1 MLTRTDALYG
11 DWAIQKGHLNKEGW
25 DFLREGLYLPVGT
38 PKAQIKSTLETY
50 LSQTDPLE
58 EYPESKSGKDHWTY
72 EASLDG
78 DYDDSFGDANEGDGF
93 WCLFLNPEE
102 SFICRET
109 PSGFW
114 DIYAKYGD
122 ANDAKNSWENL
133 LKAREEVFHEGAD

>member
-1 MLTRTDALYG
+1 MLSRIDALYG
-11 DWAIQKGHLNKEGW
+11 DWAIQKGHLNKQGW
-25 DFLREGLYLPVGT
+25 DFLRDGLDLPVGT

-50 LSQTDPLE
+50 LANGDE
-58 EYPESKSGKDHWTY
+58 GESKSGKDHWTY
-72 EASLDG
+72 LASLEG
-78 DYDDSFGDANEGDGF
+78 DYDESFGDANEGDGF

-133 LKAREEVFHEGAD
+133 LKAREEVCHEGAD

>member
-72 EASLDG
+72 LASLDG
-78 DYDDSFGDANEGDGF
+78 DYDDSFGDANEGDG
-93 WCLFLNPEE
+93 WYALFLNPEV
-102 SFICRET
+102 SYICRES
-109 PSGFW
+109 PQGFW
-114 DIYAKYGD
+114 EIVAEYGD
-122 ANDAKNSWENL
+122 ATDAKNSFENL
-133 LKAREEVFHEGAD
+133 RKSYEEAFHEGAD